1 MNLGIVTRIAG
12 RASLVLTKHAPTILT
27 AAGTV
32 GFIGTTV
39 LASKATL
46 KVEETVAEE
55 ASLLVKVHEA
65 HEEGKLSDKDATHD
79 KVVLYTRMLTKLG
92 KLYAPALILGAAS
105 IASLA
110 TGHGIMLKRNASLAA
125 AYAAVDQAFKTYK
138 KKVEAKF
145 GKEAVLE
152 AVSAKAQ
159 EELTGD
165 SLDIEAVSNTPGG
178 VSPYGVV
185 FGPDNV
191 NWSADEDLAILHLKC
206 QQQYANDILQTRGH
220 IFLNEVY
227 KMLGFPHTPAGAV
240 TGWVKGNGDDFI
252 DFNISDGIFEGEDE
266 HGRIV
271 TKWALDFNVDG
282 VMWDKI

>member
-1 MNLGIVTRIAG
+1 MNLSFATRIIG
-12 RASLVLTKHAPTILT
+12 RTSLVLSKHAPTILT
-27 AAGTV
+27 VAGTA

-46 KVEETVAEE
+46 KLEETVAEE

-65 HEEGKLSDKDATHD
+65 QEDGKLSDKDATHD
-79 KVVLYTRMLTKLG
+79 KVVLYTRMATKLG

-105 IASLA
+105 IAALA

-125 AYAAVDQAFKTYK
+125 AYAAVDQAFKSYK

-145 GKEAVLE
+145 GKDAVLE
-152 AVSAKAQ
+152 AISVPT
-159 EELTGD
+159 EELVVDGETTESVLKYGD
-165 SLDIEAVSNTPGG
+165 T
-178 VSPYGVV
+178 SPYGVI
-185 FGPDNV
+185 FDETNH
-191 NWSADEDLAILHLKC
+191 NWSADEDLSALHLKC

-227 KMLGFPHTPAGAV
+227 KMLGFPHTPAGAI
-240 TGWVKGNGDDFI
+240 TGWVKGNGDNFV
-252 DFNISDGIFEGEDE
+252 DFNIHDGLFEGEDAN
-266 HGRIV
+266 GRLV

-282 VMWDKI
+282 VMYDKI

>member
-1 MNLGIVTRIAG
+1 MNLGIVTRLAG
-12 RASLVLTKHAPTILT
+12 RAGLVLSKHAPTILT

-46 KVEETVAEE
+46 KVEETLAEE
-55 ASLLVKVHEA
+55 TALLVKVHEA
-65 HEEGKLSDKDATHD
+65 HEDGKLTDKDATRD
-79 KVVLYTRMLTKLG
+79 KVILYTRMTTKLA

-105 IASLA
+105 IASLV

-145 GKEAVLE
+145 GKDAVLDALVSNTEQEIADNALTLE
-152 AVSAKAQ
+152 AVA
-159 EELTGD
+159 
-165 SLDIEAVSNTPGG
+165 AVDK
-178 VSPYGVV
+178 VSPYGVI
-185 FGPDNV
+185 FDEDNY
-191 NWSADEDLAILHLKC
+191 NWSADEDLARLHLTC
-206 QQQYANDILQTRGH
+206 QQQYANDILQSRGH

-240 TGWVKGNGDDFI
+240 TGWVKGNGDDFV
-252 DFNISDGIFEGEDE
+252 DFNIFDGIFEGEDKN
-266 HGRIV
+266 GRTV

-282 VMWDKI
+282 VMYDKI

>member
-1 MNLGIVTRIAG
+1 MNLGIVTRLAG
-12 RASLVLTKHAPTILT
+12 RAGLVLSKHAPTILT
-27 AAGTV
+27 AAGTA
-32 GFIGTTV
+32 GFIGTTI

-55 ASLLVKVHEA
+55 AALLVKVHEA
-65 HEEGKLSDKDATHD
+65 HEAGKLEDKDALHD
-79 KVVLYTRMLTKLG
+79 KVVLYSRMTTKLA

-105 IASLA
+105 IVSLA

-138 KKVEAKF
+138 KKVESKF
-145 GKEAVLE
+145 GKDAVIDAL
-152 AVSAKAQ
+152 VSTAEEDLTKN
-159 EELTGD
+159 ELTM
-165 SLDIEAVSNTPGG
+165 EAIAAVDG
-178 VSPYGVV
+178 VSPYGVI
-185 FGPDNV
+185 FDETNN
-191 NWSADEDLAILHLKC
+191 NWSADEDLSMLHLKC

-240 TGWVKGNGDDFI
+240 TGWVKGNGDDFV
-252 DFNISDGIFEGEDE
+252 DFNIFEGTFEGEDE
-266 HGRIV
+266 KGRTV

-282 VMWDKI
+282 VMYDKI

>member
-1 MNLGIVTRIAG
+1 MNLGVITRLAG
-12 RASLVLTKHAPTILT
+12 RAGLVLSKHAPTILT
-27 AAGTV
+27 AAGTA
-32 GFIGTTV
+32 GFIGTTI

-46 KVEETVAEE
+46 KVEETIAEE
-55 ASLLVKVHEA
+55 TALLVKVHEA
-65 HEEGKLSDKDATHD
+65 HEAGKLSDKDATHD
-79 KVVLYTRMLTKLG
+79 KVVLYSRMTTKLA

-105 IASLA
+105 IVSLA

-138 KKVEAKF
+138 KKVESKF

-152 AVSAKAQ
+152 ALVSTA
-159 EELTGD
+159 EEDLTKNEPT
-165 SLDIEAVSNTPGG
+165 LEAIAAVDD
-178 VSPYGVV
+178 VSPYGVI
-185 FGPDNV
+185 FDSSNN
-191 NWSADEDLAILHLKC
+191 NWSADEDLSMLHLKC

-252 DFNISDGIFEGEDE
+252 DFNIYDGMFEGEDSN
-266 HGRIV
+266 GRTV

-282 VMWDKI
+282 VMYDKI

>member
-1 MNLGIVTRIAG
+1 MNLGIVTRFVG
-12 RASLVLTKHAPTILT
+12 RAGLVLSKHAPTILT
-27 AAGTV
+27 AAGTA

-55 ASLLVKVHEA
+55 AALLVKVHEA
-65 HEEGKLSDKDATHD
+65 HEAGKLSDKDATHD
-79 KVVLYTRMLTKLG
+79 KVVLYARMTTKLA

-105 IASLA
+105 IVSLA

-138 KKVEAKF
+138 KKIESKF
-145 GKEAVLE
+145 GKEAVLDALVSTPQEDLTKDEMTLE
-152 AVSAKAQ
+152 AV
-159 EELTGD
+159 T
-165 SLDIEAVSNTPGG
+165 AVDG
-178 VSPYGVV
+178 VSPYGVI
-185 FGPDNV
+185 FDEDNV
-191 NWSADEDLAILHLKC
+191 NWSADEDLAKLHLDC

-240 TGWVKGNGDDFI
+240 TGWVKGQGDDFV
-252 DFNISDGIFEGEDE
+252 DFNIFDGMFEGEDKN
-266 HGRIV
+266 GRTV

-282 VMWDKI
+282 VMYDKI

>member
-1 MNLGIVTRIAG
+1 MNLSVVTRIAG
-12 RASLVLTKHAPTILT
+12 RASLVLSKHAPTILT
-27 AAGTV
+27 VAGTA
-32 GFIGTTV
+32 GFVGTTV

-46 KVEETVAEE
+46 HVEETIAEDT
-55 ASLLVKVHEA
+55 AMLVKVHEA
-65 HEEGKLSDKDATHD
+65 HEEGKLTDKEALHD
-79 KVVLYTRMLTKLG
+79 KTILYTRMLTKLG

-105 IASLA
+105 IAALA

-125 AYAAVDQAFKTYK
+125 AYAAVDQAFKSYK

-145 GKEAVLE
+145 GKEAVIDAISQVTEDEVLSDGTTLE
-152 AVSAKAQ
+152 SISNS
-159 EELTGD
+159 TGKQ
-165 SLDIEAVSNTPGG
+165 
-178 VSPYGVV
+178 SPYGVI
-185 FGPDNV
+185 FGPDNH
-191 NWSADEDLAILHLKC
+191 NWSADEDLSMLHLKC
-206 QQQYANDILQTRGH
+206 QERYANDILHSRGH

-252 DFNISDGIFEGEDE
+252 DFGLTDGIFEGEDDN
-266 HGRIV
+266 GRLV

>member
-1 MNLGIVTRIAG
+1 MNLGIVTRLAG
-12 RASLVLTKHAPTILT
+12 RAGLVLSKHAPTILT

-46 KVEETVAEE
+46 KVEETLAEE
-55 ASLLVKVHEA
+55 TSLLVKVHEA

-79 KVVLYTRMLTKLG
+79 KVVLYTRMTTKLA
-92 KLYAPALILGAAS
+92 KLYTPTLILGAAS
-105 IASLA
+105 IASLV

-125 AYAAVDQAFKTYK
+125 AYAAVEQAFKTYK

-145 GKEAVLE
+145 GKDAVLDALISTPAEDLTKDEMTLE
-152 AVSAKAQ
+152 AI
-159 EELTGD
+159 T
-165 SLDIEAVSNTPGG
+165 AVDG
-178 VSPYGVV
+178 VSPYGVI
-185 FGPDNV
+185 FDENNV
-191 NWSADEDLAILHLKC
+191 HWSADEDLAMLHLKC
-206 QQQYANDILQTRGH
+206 QQQYANDILNTRGH

-252 DFNISDGIFEGEDE
+252 DFNIYDGIFEGEDKN
-266 HGRIV
+266 GRTV

-282 VMWDKI
+282 VMYDKI

>member
-1 MNLGIVTRIAG
+1 MNLGIVTRLAG
-12 RASLVLTKHAPTILT
+12 RAGLVLSKHAPTILT
-27 AAGTV
+27 AAGTA
-32 GFIGTTV
+32 GFIGTTI

-55 ASLLVKVHEA
+55 TALLVKVHEA
-65 HEEGKLSDKDATHD
+65 HEAGKLEDKDALHD
-79 KVVLYTRMLTKLG
+79 KVVLYSRMTTKLA

-105 IASLA
+105 IVSLA

-138 KKVEAKF
+138 KKIESKF
-145 GKEAVLE
+145 GKEAVLDALVSTPQEDLTKDEMTLE
-152 AVSAKAQ
+152 AV
-159 EELTGD
+159 T
-165 SLDIEAVSNTPGG
+165 AVDG
-178 VSPYGVV
+178 VSPYGVI
-185 FGPDNV
+185 FDEDNV
-191 NWSADEDLAILHLKC
+191 NWSADEDLAKLHLDC

-240 TGWVKGNGDDFI
+240 TGWVKGQGDDFV
-252 DFNISDGIFEGEDE
+252 DFNIFDGMFEGEDKN
-266 HGRIV
+266 GRTV

-282 VMWDKI
+282 VMYDKI

>member
-1 MNLGIVTRIAG
+1 MNLGIVTRLAG
-12 RASLVLTKHAPTILT
+12 RAGLVLSKHAPTILT
-27 AAGTV
+27 AAGTA
-32 GFIGTTV
+32 GFIGTTI

-55 ASLLVKVHEA
+55 TALLVKVHEA
-65 HEEGKLSDKDATHD
+65 HEAGKLEDKDALHD
-79 KVVLYTRMLTKLG
+79 KVILYTRMTTKLA

-105 IASLA
+105 IVSLA

-138 KKVEAKF
+138 KKIESKF
-145 GKEAVLE
+145 GKEAVLD
-152 AVSAKAQ
+152 ALVSTPQ
-159 EELTGD
+159 EELTKD
-165 SLDIEAVSNTPGG
+165 EMTLEAVTAVDG
-178 VSPYGVV
+178 VSPYGVI
-185 FGPDNV
+185 FDEDNV
-191 NWSADEDLAILHLKC
+191 NWSADEDLAKLHLDC

-240 TGWVKGNGDDFI
+240 TGWVKGQGDDFV
-252 DFNISDGIFEGEDE
+252 DFNIFDGMFEGEDKN
-266 HGRIV
+266 GRTV

-282 VMWDKI
+282 VMYDKI

>member
-1 MNLGIVTRIAG
+1 MNLGIVTRLAG
-12 RASLVLTKHAPTILT
+12 RAGLVLSKHAPTILT
-27 AAGTV
+27 AAGTA
-32 GFIGTTV
+32 GFIGTTI

-55 ASLLVKVHEA
+55 AALLVKVHEA
-65 HEEGKLSDKDATHD
+65 HEAGKLEDKDALHD
-79 KVVLYTRMLTKLG
+79 KVILYTRITTKLA

-105 IASLA
+105 IVSLA

-138 KKVEAKF
+138 KKIESKF
-145 GKEAVLE
+145 GKDAVIDAL
-152 AVSAKAQ
+152 VSTAEEDLTKN
-159 EELTGD
+159 ELTM
-165 SLDIEAVSNTPGG
+165 EAIAAVDG
-178 VSPYGVV
+178 VSPYGVI
-185 FGPDNV
+185 FDETNN
-191 NWSADEDLAILHLKC
+191 NWSADEDLSMLHLKC

-240 TGWVKGNGDDFI
+240 TGWVKGNGDDFV
-252 DFNISDGIFEGEDE
+252 DFNIFEGTFEGEDE
-266 HGRIV
+266 KGRTV

-282 VMWDKI
+282 VMYDKI

>member
-1 MNLGIVTRIAG
+1 MNLGIVTRLAG
-12 RASLVLTKHAPTILT
+12 RAGLVISKHAPTILT
-27 AAGTV
+27 AAGTA
-32 GFIGTTV
+32 GFIGTTI

-55 ASLLVKVHEA
+55 TELLVKVHEA
-65 HEEGKLSDKDATHD
+65 HEAGKLEDKDALHD
-79 KVVLYTRMLTKLG
+79 KVILYTRMTTKLA

-105 IASLA
+105 IVSLA

-138 KKVEAKF
+138 KKVESKF
-145 GKEAVLE
+145 GKDAVIDAL
-152 AVSAKAQ
+152 VSTAEEDLTKN
-159 EELTGD
+159 ELTM
-165 SLDIEAVSNTPGG
+165 EAIAAVDG
-178 VSPYGVV
+178 VSPYGVI
-185 FGPDNV
+185 FDETNN
-191 NWSADEDLAILHLKC
+191 NWSADEDLSMLHLKC

-240 TGWVKGNGDDFI
+240 TGWVKGNGDDFV
-252 DFNISDGIFEGEDE
+252 DFNIFEGTFEGEDE
-266 HGRIV
+266 KGRTV

-282 VMWDKI
+282 VMYDKI

>member
-1 MNLGIVTRIAG
+1 MNLGIVTRLAG
-12 RASLVLTKHAPTILT
+12 RAGLVLSKHAPTILT

-46 KVEETVAEE
+46 KVEETLSEE
-55 ASLLVKVHEA
+55 AALLVKVHEA
-65 HEEGKLSDKDATHD
+65 HEDGKLTDKDATRD
-79 KVVLYTRMLTKLG
+79 KVILYTRMTTKLA

-105 IASLA
+105 IVSLA

-145 GKEAVLE
+145 GKDAVLD
-152 AVSAKAQ
+152 ALVSSTEQ
-159 EELTGD
+159 EIAENELT
-165 SLDIEAVSNTPGG
+165 LEAIAAVDK
-178 VSPYGVV
+178 VSPYGVI
-185 FGPDNV
+185 FDDENI
-191 NWSADEDLAILHLKC
+191 NWSADEDLSMLHLKC

-240 TGWVKGNGDDFI
+240 TGWVKGQGDNFI
-252 DFNISDGIFEGEDE
+252 DFNLQDGIFEGEDKN
-266 HGRIV
+266 GRTV

>member
-1 MNLGIVTRIAG
+1 MNLGVVTRLAG
-12 RASLVLTKHAPTILT
+12 RAGLVLSKHAPTILT
-27 AAGTV
+27 AAGTA
-32 GFIGTTV
+32 GFIGTTI

-55 ASLLVKVHEA
+55 AALLVKVHEA
-65 HEEGKLSDKDATHD
+65 HDAGKLDDKDALHD
-79 KVVLYTRMLTKLG
+79 KVVLYTRMTTKLA

-105 IASLA
+105 IVSLA

-125 AYAAVDQAFKTYK
+125 AYAAVDQAFKSYK
-138 KKVEAKF
+138 KKVESKF
-145 GKEAVLE
+145 GKEAVLDALVSTAEEDLTKDEMTLE
-152 AVSAKAQ
+152 AI
-159 EELTGD
+159 T
-165 SLDIEAVSNTPGG
+165 AVDG
-178 VSPYGVV
+178 VSPYGVI
-185 FGPDNV
+185 FDSSNN
-191 NWSADEDLAILHLKC
+191 NWSADEDLSMLHLKC

-240 TGWVKGNGDDFI
+240 TGWVKGHGDDFI
-252 DFNISDGIFEGEDE
+252 DFNIFDGMFEGEDE
-266 HGRIV
+266 NGRTV

>member
-1 MNLGIVTRIAG
+1 MNLGIMTRFAG
-12 RASLVLTKHAPTILT
+12 RAGLVLSKHAPTILT

-46 KVEETVAEE
+46 KVEETLAEE
-55 ASLLVKVHEA
+55 TALLVKVHEA

-79 KVVLYTRMLTKLG
+79 KVVLYTRMTTKLA
-92 KLYAPALILGAAS
+92 KLYAPAIILGAAS
-105 IASLA
+105 IASLV

-138 KKVEAKF
+138 KKVADKF
-145 GKEAVLE
+145 GKDAVIDALISTPADDLTKDEMTLE
-152 AVSAKAQ
+152 AI
-159 EELTGD
+159 T
-165 SLDIEAVSNTPGG
+165 AVDG
-178 VSPYGVV
+178 VSPYGVI
-185 FGPDNV
+185 FDEDNV
-191 NWSADEDLAILHLKC
+191 HWSADEDLAMLHLKC
-206 QQQYANDILQTRGH
+206 QEKYANDILQARGH

-252 DFNISDGIFEGEDE
+252 DFNIHDGIFEGEDKN
-266 HGRIV
+266 GRTV

-282 VMWDKI
+282 VMYDKI

>member
-1 MNLGIVTRIAG
+1 MNLGVVTRLAG
-12 RASLVLTKHAPTILT
+12 RAGLVLSKHAPTILT

-46 KVEETVAEE
+46 KVEETLAEE
-55 ASLLVKVHEA
+55 TALLVKVHEA

-79 KVVLYTRMLTKLG
+79 KVVLYTRMTTKLA

-105 IASLA
+105 IASLV

-138 KKVEAKF
+138 KKVEDKF
-145 GKEAVLE
+145 GKDAVIDALISTPTENLTKDEMTLE
-152 AVSAKAQ
+152 AI
-159 EELTGD
+159 T
-165 SLDIEAVSNTPGG
+165 AVDG
-178 VSPYGVV
+178 VSPYGVI
-185 FGPDNV
+185 FDEDNV
-191 NWSADEDLAILHLKC
+191 HWSADEDLAMLHLKC
-206 QQQYANDILQTRGH
+206 QEKYANDILQARGH

-252 DFNISDGIFEGEDE
+252 DFNIHDGIFEGEDKN
-266 HGRIV
+266 GRTV

-282 VMWDKI
+282 VMYDKI

>member
-1 MNLGIVTRIAG
+1 VNLSFATRIIG
-12 RASLVLTKHAPTILT
+12 RTSLVISKHAPTILT
-27 AAGTV
+27 VAGTA

-46 KVEETVAEE
+46 KLEETVAEE

-65 HEEGKLSDKDATHD
+65 QEEGKLTDKDATHD
-79 KVVLYTRMLTKLG
+79 KVVLYTRMATKLG

-105 IASLA
+105 IAAMA

-125 AYAAVDQAFKTYK
+125 AYAAVDQAFKSYK

-145 GKEAVLE
+145 GKDAVLE
-152 AVSAKAQ
+152 AISVPT
-159 EELTGD
+159 EELVVDGETTESVLKYGD
-165 SLDIEAVSNTPGG
+165 T
-178 VSPYGVV
+178 SPYGVI
-185 FGPDNV
+185 FDETNH
-191 NWSADEDLAILHLKC
+191 NWSADEDLSALHLKC

-227 KMLGFPHTPAGAV
+227 KMLGFPHTPAGAI
-240 TGWVKGNGDDFI
+240 TGWVKGNGDNFV
-252 DFNISDGIFEGEDE
+252 DFNIHDGLFEGEDAN
-266 HGRIV
+266 GRLV

-282 VMWDKI
+282 VMYDKI

>member
-1 MNLGIVTRIAG
+1 MNLGIVTRLAG
-12 RASLVLTKHAPTILT
+12 RAGLVLSKHAPTILT
-27 AAGTV
+27 AAGTA
-32 GFIGTTV
+32 GFIGTTI

-46 KVEETVAEE
+46 KVEETISEE
-55 ASLLVKVHEA
+55 TALLVTVHAAHEA
-65 HEEGKLSDKDATHD
+65 GKREHKDALHD
-79 KVVLYTRMLTKLG
+79 KGILYTRMTTKLA

-105 IASLA
+105 IVSLA

-145 GKEAVLE
+145 GKDAVIDALISNTEDEIADNELTLE
-152 AVSAKAQ
+152 AIA
-159 EELTGD
+159 
-165 SLDIEAVSNTPGG
+165 AVDG
-178 VSPYGVV
+178 VSPYGVI
-185 FGPDNV
+185 FDDENI
-191 NWSADEDLAILHLKC
+191 NWSADEDLSMLHLKC

-240 TGWVKGNGDDFI
+240 TGWVKGNGDDFV
-252 DFNISDGIFEGEDE
+252 DFNIFEGTFEGEDKN
-266 HGRIV
+266 GRTV

-282 VMWDKI
+282 VMYDKI

>member
-1 MNLGIVTRIAG
+1 MNLGIVTRLAG
-12 RASLVLTKHAPTILT
+12 RAGLVLSKHAPTILT
-27 AAGTV
+27 ATGTA
-32 GFIGTTV
+32 GFIGTTI

-55 ASLLVKVHEA
+55 AALLVKVHEA
-65 HEEGKLSDKDATHD
+65 HEAGKLEDEDALHD
-79 KVVLYTRMLTKLG
+79 KVVLYTRMTTKLA

-105 IASLA
+105 IVSLA

-138 KKVEAKF
+138 KKVESKF
-145 GKEAVLE
+145 GKDAVIDALVSTPQEDLTKDEMTLE
-152 AVSAKAQ
+152 AV
-159 EELTGD
+159 T
-165 SLDIEAVSNTPGG
+165 AVDG
-178 VSPYGVV
+178 VSPYGVI
-185 FGPDNV
+185 FDEDNV
-191 NWSADEDLAILHLKC
+191 NWSADEDLAKLHLDC

-240 TGWVKGNGDDFI
+240 TGWVKGQGDDFV
-252 DFNISDGIFEGEDE
+252 DFNIFDGMFEGEDSN
-266 HGRIV
+266 GRTV

-282 VMWDKI
+282 VMYDKI

>member
-1 MNLGIVTRIAG
+1 MNLGIVTRLAG
-12 RASLVLTKHAPTILT
+12 RAGLVLSKHAPTILT
-27 AAGTV
+27 AAGTA
-32 GFIGTTV
+32 GFIGTTI

-55 ASLLVKVHEA
+55 TALLVKVHEA
-65 HEEGKLSDKDATHD
+65 HEAGKLEDRDALHD
-79 KVVLYTRMLTKLG
+79 KVVLYTRMTTKLA

-105 IASLA
+105 IVSLA

-138 KKVEAKF
+138 KKVESKF
-145 GKEAVLE
+145 GKEAVLD
-152 AVSAKAQ
+152 ALVSTAEEDLTKN
-159 EELTGD
+159 ELTM
-165 SLDIEAVSNTPGG
+165 EAIAAVDG
-178 VSPYGVV
+178 VSPYGVI
-185 FGPDNV
+185 FDETNN
-191 NWSADEDLAILHLKC
+191 NWSADEDLSMLHLKC

-240 TGWVKGNGDDFI
+240 TGWVKGNGDDFV
-252 DFNISDGIFEGEDE
+252 DFNIFEGTFEGEDE
-266 HGRIV
+266 KGRTV

-282 VMWDKI
+282 VMYDKI

>member
-1 MNLGIVTRIAG
+1 MNLGIVTRLAG
-12 RASLVLTKHAPTILT
+12 RAGLVLSKHAPTILT
-27 AAGTV
+27 AAGTA
-32 GFIGTTV
+32 GFIGTTI

-55 ASLLVKVHEA
+55 AALLVKVHEA
-65 HEEGKLSDKDATHD
+65 HDAGKLEDKDALHD
-79 KVVLYTRMLTKLG
+79 KVILYTRMTTKLA

-105 IASLA
+105 IVSLA

-138 KKVEAKF
+138 KKVESKF
-145 GKEAVLE
+145 GKDAVIDAL
-152 AVSAKAQ
+152 VSTAEEDLTKN
-159 EELTGD
+159 ELTM
-165 SLDIEAVSNTPGG
+165 EAIAAVDG
-178 VSPYGVV
+178 VSPYGVI
-185 FGPDNV
+185 FDETNN
-191 NWSADEDLAILHLKC
+191 NWSADEDLSMLHLKC

-240 TGWVKGNGDDFI
+240 TGWVKGNGDDFV
-252 DFNISDGIFEGEDE
+252 DFNIFEGTFEGEDE
-266 HGRIV
+266 KGRTV

-282 VMWDKI
+282 VMYDKI

>member
-1 MNLGIVTRIAG
+1 MNLGIVTRLAG
-12 RASLVLTKHAPTILT
+12 RAGLVLSKHAPTILT
-27 AAGTV
+27 AAGTA
-32 GFIGTTV
+32 GFIGTTI

-55 ASLLVKVHEA
+55 AALLVKVHEA
-65 HEEGKLSDKDATHD
+65 HDAGKLEDKDALHD
-79 KVVLYTRMLTKLG
+79 KVVLYTRMTTKLA

-105 IASLA
+105 IVSLA

-138 KKVEAKF
+138 KKVESKF
-145 GKEAVLE
+145 GKDAVIDAL
-152 AVSAKAQ
+152 VSTAEEDLTKN
-159 EELTGD
+159 ELTM
-165 SLDIEAVSNTPGG
+165 EAIAAVDG
-178 VSPYGVV
+178 VSPYGVI
-185 FGPDNV
+185 FDETNN
-191 NWSADEDLAILHLKC
+191 NWSADEDLSMLHLKC

-240 TGWVKGNGDDFI
+240 TGWVKGNGDDFV
-252 DFNISDGIFEGEDE
+252 DFNIFEGTFEGEDE
-266 HGRIV
+266 KGRTV

-282 VMWDKI
+282 VMYDKI

>member
-1 MNLGIVTRIAG
+1 MNLGIVTRLAG
-12 RASLVLTKHAPTILT
+12 RAGLVLSKHAPTILT
-27 AAGTV
+27 AAGTA
-32 GFIGTTV
+32 GFIGTTI

-55 ASLLVKVHEA
+55 TALLVKVHEA
-65 HEEGKLSDKDATHD
+65 HDAGKLEDKDALHD
-79 KVVLYTRMLTKLG
+79 KVILYTRMTTKLA

-105 IASLA
+105 IVSLA

-138 KKVEAKF
+138 KKVESKF
-145 GKEAVLE
+145 GKEAVLDALVSTAEEDLTKDEMTLE
-152 AVSAKAQ
+152 AI
-159 EELTGD
+159 T
-165 SLDIEAVSNTPGG
+165 AVDG
-178 VSPYGVV
+178 VSPYGVI
-185 FGPDNV
+185 FDSSNN
-191 NWSADEDLAILHLKC
+191 NWSADEDLSMLHLKC

-240 TGWVKGNGDDFI
+240 TGWVKGHGDDFI
-252 DFNISDGIFEGEDE
+252 DFNIYDGMFEGEDE
-266 HGRIV
+266 NGRTV

-282 VMWDKI
+282 VMYDKI

>member
-1 MNLGIVTRIAG
+1 MNLGIVTRLAG
-12 RASLVLTKHAPTILT
+12 RAGLVLSKHAPTILT
-27 AAGTV
+27 AAGTA
-32 GFIGTTV
+32 GFIGTTI

-55 ASLLVKVHEA
+55 TALLVKVHEA
-65 HEEGKLSDKDATHD
+65 HEAGKLSDKDATHD
-79 KVVLYTRMLTKLG
+79 KVVLYSRMTTKLA

-105 IASLA
+105 IVSLA

-138 KKVEAKF
+138 KKVESKF
-145 GKEAVLE
+145 GKDAVIDALISTAEEDLTKDEMTLE
-152 AVSAKAQ
+152 AISAI
-159 EELTGD
+159 D
-165 SLDIEAVSNTPGG
+165 G
-178 VSPYGVV
+178 VSPYGVI
-185 FGPDNV
+185 FDETNN
-191 NWSADEDLAILHLKC
+191 NWSADEDLSMLHLKC

-240 TGWVKGNGDDFI
+240 TGWVKGNGDDFV
-252 DFNISDGIFEGEDE
+252 DFNIFEGTFEGEDE
-266 HGRIV
+266 KGRTV

-282 VMWDKI
+282 IMYDKI